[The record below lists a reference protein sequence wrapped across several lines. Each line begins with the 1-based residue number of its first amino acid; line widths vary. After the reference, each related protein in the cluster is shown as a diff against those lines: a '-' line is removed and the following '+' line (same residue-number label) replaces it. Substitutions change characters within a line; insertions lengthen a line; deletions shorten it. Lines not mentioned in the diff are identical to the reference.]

1 MKPRFPFPSLKFPA
15 LSVMA
20 LTLLA
25 CGIAQAQIGI
35 FANFTAATQDRVSS
49 TNTNQYWIYGPTF
62 GIYGQFPL
70 PLISIGADLRGEYLT
85 GSQLHHWDGV
95 LGPRL
100 EIKPPG
106 ISLHPY
112 AEFLV
117 GIGGYQDNFYSSTT
131 TTHVDYDIVA
141 GIDRKLIPLID
152 WRVIE
157 FTYNSYFNKP
167 SSAGSASKQLS
178 TGLVLRLP

>member
-1 MKPRFPFPSLKFPA
+1 MKPWR
-15 LSVMA
+15 
-20 LTLLA
+20 TLLLLL
-25 CGIAQAQIGI
+25 CCISPVFLVRTAQAQIGL
-35 FANFTAATQDRVSS
+35 FANFTAATQYRVSS
-49 TNTNQYWIYGPTF
+49 SSTAYDQSWTYGPTG
-62 GIYGQFPL
+62 GIYAQFPL

-85 GSQLHHWDGV
+85 GDQLHHWNGV
-95 LGPRL
+95 IGPRI

-106 ISLHPY
+106 LSFHPY

-117 GIGGYQDNFYSSTT
+117 GIGGYHDGLYTTNT

-157 FTYNSYFNKP
+157 FTYNSYFNNRTP
-167 SSAGSASKQLS
+167 ASKQFS